1 MNNITNTTNNNNIA
15 SNLIVTLAFYSPI
28 IITTSILILSLFSGA
43 IGKGLFFIFWILVI
57 TAFRIF
63 IMWLLPKNQ
72 SIPLNPVC
80 NTGNFLPYDNVTY
93 SIFILCFSFF
103 YFATPMFILNNVNYL
118 VVLFFIVYI
127 LFDIFVKMSNRCVLS
142 FRTMFGDIIGGSGLG
157 ALVASLIYSSPIR
170 SYLFINEI
178 SSNKQVCSMSSKQ
191 QFKCAVYKNGE
202 LIGSS
207 IR

>member
-1 MNNITNTTNNNNIA
+1 MNTNTINGKNIG
-15 SNLIVTLAFYSPI
+15 SNLIIALTFYSPI

-57 TAFRIF
+57 TALRIF
-63 IMWLLPKNQ
+63 IMWL
-72 SIPLNPVC
+72 IPNNSVTPSYMNPVC

-103 YFATPMFILNNVNYL
+103 YFATPMFILNNINYL

-127 LFDIFVKMSNRCVLS
+127 VFDIFVKMSNRCVLS
-142 FRTMFGDIIGGSGLG
+142 FRTMFGDIIGGGGLG
-157 ALVASLIYSSPIR
+157 ALIATLIYSSPIR

-207 IR
+207 VR